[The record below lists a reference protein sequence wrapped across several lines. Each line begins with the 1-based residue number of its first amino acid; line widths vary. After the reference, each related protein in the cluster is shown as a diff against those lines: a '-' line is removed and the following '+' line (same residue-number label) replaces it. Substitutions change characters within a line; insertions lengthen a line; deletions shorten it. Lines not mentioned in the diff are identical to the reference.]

1 MAVLILIGNGKVLP
15 VEEVPVVAPNADENV
30 VREVNLNLNVDVD
43 DVLILETGKAG
54 LWLIIQDSHNRM
66 DAAEKAVD
74 VNVRGISRGGYKEM

>member
-54 LWLIIQDSHNRM
+54 L
-66 DAAEKAVD
+66 
-74 VNVRGISRGGYKEM
+74 